1 MPRIL
6 DIFCCQGGAGTGYHR
21 AGFDVVGVDIDPQ
34 PRYPFDFSRGD
45 ALRKLRD
52 LLEGDRVWSTNGHDR
67 YLLEEF
73 DAIHASP
80 PCQLYSK
87 THRINRS
94 DFPDLIGPTRE
105 LLAQTG
111 LPYVIE
117 NVMDAEPE
125 LRDPVMLCGE
135 MFGLETYRH
144 RLFETNWGMTAP
156 EHPPHVAKTTKMGRA
171 PVEGEYMHV
180 VGNFS
185 GVDKARAVM
194 GMPWANRD
202 GLREAI
208 PPAYTEY
215 VGGRLLDVLAL
226 RTDRTVPAVIW
237 APMEDKHPAVTM
249 WQMSRGMFPNPDD
262 RDHFD
267 NDPVK
272 YGY

>member
-6 DIFCCQGGAGTGYHR
+6 DVYCCQGGAGTGYAR

-34 PRYPFDFSRGD
+34 PRYPFAFHRGD
-45 ALRKLRD
+45 ALVVLRR
-52 LLEGDRVWSTNGHDR
+52 LLDGRAVEFSGGVAYT
-67 YLLEEF
+67 LEDF
-73 DAIHASP
+73 DAAHTSP

-111 LPYVIE
+111 LPWVIE

-125 LRDPVMLCGE
+125 LHAPVMLCGE

-144 RLFETNWGMTAP
+144 RLFETNWEMTAP
-156 EHPPHVAKTTKMGRA
+156 EHPPHVAKNTKMGRA
-171 PVEGEYMHV
+171 PVPGEYMHV

-185 GVDKARAVM
+185 GVDKGRQVM

-208 PPAYTEY
+208 PPAYSEY
-215 VGGRLLDVLAL
+215 VGRQLIEHLTREGAI
-226 RTDRTVPAVIW
+226 A
-237 APMEDKHPAVTM
+237 
-249 WQMSRGMFPNPDD
+249 
-262 RDHFD
+262 
-267 NDPVK
+267 
-272 YGY
+272 